1 MRWKLSVLK
10 LAGWGFVLVLVV
22 SVMAGPSWAQ
32 ARGYRLPWQYCLL
45 QKVLQGWGES
55 PSHNTTQMWYAYDF
69 GLSEGA
75 PVRAAKAGTVAFVQ
89 SGQTVCGGYEYR
101 NNANYVTIYHGD
113 GTATLYLHL
122 RDVYVSVGQSVLRG
136 QTVGTA
142 GRTGWTYCT
151 PHLHFQRQG
160 RGGWIT
166 NSQAVYFDE
175 YPGQQ
180 LRRGS
185 WYQSQN
191 YWPGDFCPTRVE
203 GSWGYWGAV
212 GIAVGRR
219 RRRRRKGHRLLVG
232 MLGLGLVVALIS
244 GCGGGPAQSEGGPAT
259 PAVPLGPERLVAV
272 GGSSPTPTFAE
283 PPPPPTPE
291 PAPTPRPVTLPTPKE
306 VERITAGWKVFED
319 AKLGLRFRYPP
330 GYEIRVQPMTPR
342 KVGISIDRPQGEG
355 REIFGGMLVFLLEK
369 EDPRL
374 LTSYGLEAWVREL
387 PDEENPI
394 PGGGAIRVIE
404 RIQVGGRPAF
414 VIQEPLWPGDPP
426 NVQSLIVIGK
436 ERVFWIPLGD
446 TMGLSP
452 ERTEDIWPLQM
463 AFLATLEVTR

>member
-69 GLSEGA
+69 RLSEGA

-180 LRRGS
+180 LQRGS

-244 GCGGGPAQSEGGPAT
+244 GCGGGPAQSEGGRAT

-291 PAPTPRPVTLPTPKE
+291 PAPTPRPVTLPSVQE
-306 VERITAGWKVFED
+306 V
-319 AKLGLRFRYPP
+319 
-330 GYEIRVQPMTPR
+330 Q
-342 KVGISIDRPQGEG
+342 Q
-355 REIFGGMLVFLLEK
+355 
-369 EDPRL
+369 
-374 LTSYGLEAWVREL
+374 LTEAWVVFESPEWRIRFKHPVNYQVQVQEGSGWITFSINRPVAGSISETFVSLFLWKYQGPPVVTAEDLLQWVSLLPPEKDPVGGKVFITGEL
-387 PDEENPI
+387 HLPQIGKGWVIRWEPL
-394 PGGGAIRVIE
+394 PGNSEVVVDSVVLPAGE
-404 RIQVGGRPAF
+404 RI
-414 VIQEPLWPGDPP
+414 LWVNLSNLVAGDW
-426 NVQSLIVIGK
+426 QS
-436 ERVFWIPLGD
+436 
-446 TMGLSP
+446 
-452 ERTEDIWPLQM
+452 EDALWSRKM